1 MRTAT
6 LAIARVLGLALA
18 ALPPAFASAQAP
30 IPTRTP
36 LASFPIA
43 PGKTVSRVETTRVD
57 FLPGQ
62 TMPMHKHTVPVV
74 CFVSQ
79 GAILVRIGDAPE
91 RPAPLGSPTYEA
103 PGQIIHYFKNASTT
117 APAQLFCAALAGPG
131 DTVLNV
137 MLDDKAGR

>member
-6 LAIARVLGLALA
+6 LAIALA
-18 ALPPAFASAQAP
+18 ALLPALAQAQAS

-36 LASFPIA
+36 LASYPIT

-62 TMPMHKHTVPVV
+62 MMPMHKHTVPVV
-74 CFVSQ
+74 CFVSE

-91 RPAPLGSPTYEA
+91 RPAPLGSSTYEA
-103 PGQIIHYFKNASTT
+103 PGQTIHYFKNASATE
-117 APAQLFCAALAGPG
+117 PAQLFCAALAGP
-131 DTVLNV
+131 DDKVLNV
-137 MLDDKAGR
+137 MLDDKARP